1 MSTEND
7 SLGGFL
13 RHRRER
19 LSPQEAGLSPGG
31 RRRTPGLRR
40 EEVAS
45 LAAIS
50 SDYYGRLEQGRL
62 TNASSATL
70 ASLARALRLSL
81 DERDYLFRLAGQ
93 EPPSRHSAYAHIDPA
108 MLFLL
113 DALSETPAQITDDL
127 LTVVAQNQAATALLG
142 PWTGLPDF
150 DSNVTWRW
158 FADPSSRALNVPEEH
173 AAIGRAY
180 AADLRSGLARRPARE
195 TFGTELAKD
204 LLERSA
210 EFRNIWEDHE
220 VEPLT
225 SSAKR
230 IQHPEAGVLDL
241 QCDVV
246 LSPATG
252 HRLIVF
258 RPRPGSGAGAKLS
271 FLSVLGEQNFD

>member
-1 MSTEND
+1 MSESD

-19 LSPQEAGLSPGG
+19 LSPQDAGLPSGG

-50 SDYYGRLEQGRL
+50 PDYYGRLERGQL
-62 TNASSATL
+62 TNASPATL

-93 EPPSRHSAYAHIDPA
+93 EPPSRHSAHAHIDPA

-113 DALSETPAQITDDL
+113 DALPETPAQITDDL

-142 PWTGLPDF
+142 TWTGLPGF
-150 DSNVTWRW
+150 ASNVTWRW

-180 AADLRSGLARRPARE
+180 AADLRSGLARRPARDR
-195 TFGTELAKD
+195 FGNELVKD
-204 LLERSA
+204 LLQQSQ
-210 EFRNIWEDHE
+210 EFRDLWAELE
-220 VEPLT
+220 VQPLT

-230 IQHPEAGVLDL
+230 IRHPKAGELDL

-252 HRLIVF
+252 HRLVVF
-258 RPRPGSGAGAKLS
+258 RPRPGSGAGAQLS
-271 FLSVLGEQNFD
+271 FLSVLGEQIWD